1 MCVKRILGRVSTEI
15 IEKYELQEHANKKI
29 VIYDNDRRH
38 CEKEHAHQFKD
49 IKTFHY
55 IMDNLEYIIDNP
67 DYVFFT
73 KGYDKRKNKKTG
85 KKELV
90 ERYTLEY
97 YKNFE
102 DDITVRVKV
111 DNGNELKVKTVF
123 PVNGQKVKNKIEK
136 EIYNKYVLTEE
147 EYKEKTTV

>member
-1 MCVKRILGRVSTEI
+1 MYVKRILGRVSTEI
-15 IEKYELQEHANKKI
+15 IEEHNLQEHTNKKI

-38 CEKEHAHQFKD
+38 CEKKHAHQFKD

-55 IMDNLEYIIDNP
+55 IMDNLEYIIENP

-73 KGYDKRKNKKTG
+73 KGYDERKNKKTG
-85 KKELV
+85 KKEIV

-102 DDITVRVKV
+102 DDITVRVRV
-111 DNGNELKVKTVF
+111 DDGNELKVKTVF
-123 PVNGQKVKNKIEK
+123 PVNSQKVKNKIEK
-136 EIYNKYVLTEE
+136 DIYNKYVITEE